1 MNAVGEGKVP
11 SKEPLSVGNVVTG
24 LHPTETE
31 MESPSE
37 GGMEQKRS
45 VREVAAVTKP
55 ASRSGEGD
63 GKPGIH
69 VQIQDHIGRQL
80 RAVYDDVLNQPVPD
94 RLLELLEELD
104 RGKKDGEGD

>member
-1 MNAVGEGKVP
+1 
-11 SKEPLSVGNVVTG
+11 
-24 LHPTETE
+24 
-31 MESPSE
+31 
-37 GGMEQKRS
+37 MEQKRN
-45 VREVAAVTKP
+45 VRNVSGTAKP
-55 ASRSGEGD
+55 GSRMIEGD

-104 RGKKDGEGD
+104 GKKAVDKADDKGGEGS